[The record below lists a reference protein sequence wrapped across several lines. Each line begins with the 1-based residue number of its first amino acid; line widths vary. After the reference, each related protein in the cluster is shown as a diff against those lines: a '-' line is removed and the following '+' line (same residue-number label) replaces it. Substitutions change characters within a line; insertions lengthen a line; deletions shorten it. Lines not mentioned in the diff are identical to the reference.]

1 MLSSTLI
8 NEFTIIIIII
18 IIIINYDLFG
28 EKYMKT
34 FNKKNTTR

>member
-8 NEFTIIIIII
+8 NEFTIIII